1 MSEEIIKVDYTYQ
14 PAVIGFDFVGL
25 ETKVSEMVEPYM
37 GLTESDVAGMDYKD
51 AKARRTDLNRI
62 LKDVEAVRKAV
73 KKQYN
78 EPLAEFES
86 RIREIELQ
94 ITQPRDLIDGLV
106 NEAHGITPT
115 TVMKS
120 VRDLLEIGR
129 APDEGDK
136 RRRYDE
142 LHEHFLQFLE
152 DNGVS
157 ELANS
162 ISFDALLDLK
172 WLNRSVNEV
181 KAKQL
186 LDERL
191 AAILAD
197 WQALGN
203 AELFDRK
210 HAEGVFLQT
219 LDLRS
224 AVQADAAKRDEAD
237 RLAAI
242 HRQMD
247 EAREQR
253 QQMVDAAE
261 ADAAIEREREQAQA
275 PQQASPCEEVYV
287 WTIEIQCTE
296 HDAKRAASLLKQMG
310 LTGRIHR
317 GRI

>member
-94 ITQPRDLIDGLV
+94 ITQPRALIDGLV
-106 NEAHGITPT
+106 
-115 TVMKS
+115 K
-120 VRDLLEIGR
+120 R
-129 APDEGDK
+129 ADEGDK